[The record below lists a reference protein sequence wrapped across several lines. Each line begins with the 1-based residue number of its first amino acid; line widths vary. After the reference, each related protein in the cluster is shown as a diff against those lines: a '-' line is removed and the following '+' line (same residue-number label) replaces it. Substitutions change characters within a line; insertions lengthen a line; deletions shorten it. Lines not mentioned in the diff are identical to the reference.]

1 MKAKLFLLISML
13 FLTLQSSEVHAEN
26 PFINGIKVNLRVEK
40 IKVGGV
46 TGTHPRSPI
55 QAPDV
60 YLDDHTLYFAQ
71 EFEDNLVVSLEDE
84 NEVEVY
90 STYLYAGQTQLSLPS
105 SLSGDYTLYIYKGN
119 FAFIGEISLE

>member
-1 MKAKLFLLISML
+1 MFFIS
-13 FLTLQSSEVHAEN
+13 TTVYGEN
-26 PFINGIKVNLRVEK
+26 PYIGIRIDLRCER
-40 IKVGGV
+40 IK
-46 TGTHPRSPI
+46 GTVLTPNIPRSPI

-84 NEVEVY
+84 NEVEVFT
-90 STYLYAGQTQLSLPS
+90 SYLYAGQMQLSLPAD
-105 SLSGDYTLYIYKGN
+105 LTGNYTLYIYKGD